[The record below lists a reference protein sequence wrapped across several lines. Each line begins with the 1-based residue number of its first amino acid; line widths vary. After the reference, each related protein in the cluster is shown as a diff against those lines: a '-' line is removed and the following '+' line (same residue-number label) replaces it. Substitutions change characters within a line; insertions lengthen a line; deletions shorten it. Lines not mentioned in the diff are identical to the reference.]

1 MPATWIPNEQASYF
15 LKNGL
20 TLASFIIYFRSF
32 QTNIITIFG
41 TDKCNK
47 CPSSMQGQDSNPRPK
62 NLKTF
67 LGQPFLNVEA
77 FKTYDEFLML
87 FV

>member
-1 MPATWIPNEQASYF
+1 
-15 LKNGL
+15 
-20 TLASFIIYFRSF
+20 
-32 QTNIITIFG
+32 
-41 TDKCNK
+41 
-47 CPSSMQGQDSNPRPK
+47 MQGQDSNPRPK